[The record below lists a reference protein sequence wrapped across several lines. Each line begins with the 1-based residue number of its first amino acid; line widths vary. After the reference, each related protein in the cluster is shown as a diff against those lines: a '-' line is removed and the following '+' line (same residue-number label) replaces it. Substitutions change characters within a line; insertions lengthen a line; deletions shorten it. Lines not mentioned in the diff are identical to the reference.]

1 MKIRHLYLSKTAAR
15 TIFMI
20 ILGVWSLVW
29 GAGCSQN
36 FGRIHW
42 DDDITQAFEE
52 NLVEPQYNF
61 YQYTIGMRVFAI
73 VGLDPK
79 LELESRVWR
88 ELEAD
93 TEDFK
98 VATSR
103 IWYNYT
109 QLPQDPRGAIILDPA
124 GEKVGVYFSSIRFVS
139 INFKPDNRVV
149 VVLDTSAIR
158 GGPDDRRI
166 P

>member
-1 MKIRHLYLSKTAAR
+1 MKIRFWYLKKTTAQ
-15 TIFMI
+15 TIFMFS
-20 ILGVWSLVW
+20 LGVLTLVW
-29 GAGCSQN
+29 DVGCSQN
-36 FGRIHW
+36 YGRIHW
-42 DDDITQAFEE
+42 DDDITRAFEA
-52 NLVEPQYNF
+52 NQVEPDYNF

-79 LELESRVWR
+79 LELQSRVWR
-88 ELEAD
+88 ELDAD

-103 IWYNYT
+103 MWDNYT
-109 QLPQDPRGAIILDPA
+109 QLPEYPRGAVIVDPA

-139 INFKPDNRVV
+139 INFKPENRVA

-158 GGPDDRRI
+158 GGPDDRRT

>member
-1 MKIRHLYLSKTAAR
+1 MKIKYLYNKRTTAKT
-15 TIFMI
+15 IVMFW
-20 ILGVWSLVW
+20 LGVLTQVW
-29 GAGCSQN
+29 VAGCSQN

-42 DDDITQAFEE
+42 DEGVTQAFAA
-52 NLVEPQYNF
+52 NQVEPDYNF

-79 LELESRVWR
+79 LELQSRLWR
-88 ELEAD
+88 ELDAD

-103 IWYNYT
+103 MWDNYT
-109 QLPQDPRGAIILDPA
+109 QLPEDPRGAIIMDPD
-124 GEKVGVYFSSIRFVS
+124 GEKVGVYFSSIPFVS
-139 INFKPDNRVV
+139 INFKPENRVAV
-149 VVLDTSAIR
+149 MLDTSAIR
-158 GGPDDRRI
+158 GGPDDRRT